1 MQIRKRGKIF
11 TSFCENFKKKL
22 SHPRSHASPPPNRQE
37 CPNGFKEN
45 FVIIPTSE
53 MDNIQQV
60 IMPVT
65 YVLPT
70 IVVDSTMSALHYVR
84 NLVHLTDYNDS
95 KQCIH

>member
-1 MQIRKRGKIF
+1 
-11 TSFCENFKKKL
+11 
-22 SHPRSHASPPPNRQE
+22 
-37 CPNGFKEN
+37 
-45 FVIIPTSE
+45 

-70 IVVDSTMSALHYVR
+70 IVVDSTMPALHYVR

>member
-1 MQIRKRGKIF
+1 
-11 TSFCENFKKKL
+11 
-22 SHPRSHASPPPNRQE
+22 
-37 CPNGFKEN
+37 
-45 FVIIPTSE
+45 